1 MLAKVHSAAL
11 MGIDAYPIEIEVNAG
26 SGKPAVIIVGLPDA
40 AVKESKDRVRTSI
53 SNSGYQYAMG
63 HTTINLAPADV
74 KKEGPSFDL
83 PIAIGILAVTG
94 QIRPDAADDYAIV
107 GELALSGEV
116 RSVNGILPIAVL
128 ARDKNKRGLIVP
140 ADNAA
145 EAAVV
150 QGLDVYA
157 ARNLREIAMFL
168 NGELKL
174 SPTREDPGRLFQS
187 ASHYDADMAD
197 VKGQESVKRA
207 LEVAAAGGHNVLM
220 IGPPGSGKT
229 LLAKRLPTI
238 LPQTTLDEA
247 LETTKIHSIM
257 GLLPKGQALV
267 ATRPFRSP
275 HHTTSNAGLL
285 GGSANINP
293 GEVSLAHHGVLFLD
307 ELPEF
312 HRDVLEALREP
323 IEEGRVVI
331 SRAAGTMTF
340 PANFMLIAAM
350 NPCPCGF
357 HGHPKRECR
366 CSPYLIQKYR
376 NKISGPLLDRIDIH
390 IEVPAVQ
397 YKEMAGQSTGE
408 HSEIIRQRVENAR
421 GRQRQRFAG
430 RDSVNCNARM
440 GPREIK
446 HFCALNEDGHELLK
460 MAMSELNL
468 SARAYDRILK
478 VARTIAD
485 LDGQDTIQPNHVS
498 EAISYR
504 NLDRQ
509 LWV

>member
-1 MLAKVHSAAL
+1 MLAKVQSAAVL
-11 MGIDAYPIEIEVNAG
+11 GINAYPIEIEVNAG

-40 AVKESKDRVRTSI
+40 AVKESRDRVRTSI
-53 SNSGYQYAMG
+53 YNSGYKYVMG

-94 QIRPDAADDYAIV
+94 QIKHDCAADFVIV

-116 RSVNGILPIAVL
+116 RSVNGVLPIAVR
-128 ARDKNKRGLIVP
+128 ARAAGKRGIIVP
-140 ADNAA
+140 ADNVA

-150 QGLDVYA
+150 QGIDVYP
-157 ARNLREIAMFL
+157 ARNLREVAMFL
-168 NGELKL
+168 NGEKAIQ
-174 SPTREDPGRLFQS
+174 PVQEDPNQIFMQARD
-187 ASHYDADMAD
+187 YDVDMAD
-197 VKGQESVKRA
+197 VKGQEGVKRA
-207 LEVAAAGGHNVLM
+207 IEVAAAGGHNILM
-220 IGPPGSGKT
+220 MGPPGSGKT

-238 LPQTTLDEA
+238 LPQATLDEA

-340 PANFMLIAAM
+340 PASFMLVAAM

-357 HGHPKRECR
+357 YGDPKRECR
-366 CSPYLIQKYR
+366 CSPHMIQKYR

-390 IEVPAVQ
+390 MEVPAVQ
-397 YKEMAGQSTGE
+397 YKEISGEATGE
-408 HSEIIRQRVENAR
+408 TSRSIRCRVETAR
-421 GRQRQRFAG
+421 AMQRQRLAG

-446 HFCALNEDGHELLK
+446 EYCPLDEDCHTLLK

-478 VARTIAD
+478 VSRTIAD
-485 LDGQDTIQPNHVS
+485 LEHSDRIQPNHVS
-498 EAISYR
+498 EAIGFR

-509 LWV
+509 MWV